1 MEVIITCGIGIIAIG
16 ILVYMLLKK
25 NDIKMTLLLLGV
37 VLMYVALL
45 MGRDLGLTES
55 TGIMWLD
62 PFQAIIEQFS
72 DTLVGPGFVILIL
85 GGYSA
90 YMNHINANQVTVHAL
105 TKPISKIKSVY
116 ILIPIVFLIGNL
128 LSLVIPSA
136 SNLAIILLATLYPV
150 LRTAGVSRFSSAAVI
165 ATSATIVPTPLGSDN
180 VAIAAQLG
188 VSATEY
194 VFTSHAIVSIPTLL
208 AIALIHY
215 FWQKHED
222 KKENENLTYADEL
235 EKNGSDKEQ
244 TEETFMYSGFKGFIY
259 GVLPLL
265 PIILLLLVFVV
276 NIVAGTELNISV
288 QVVSI
293 ISFIVAVL
301 VEFINKKTLKNVLQ
315 ETSAFF
321 NGMGDVMSVVALLVA
336 AQVFV
341 QGLTSIGIIDLVQNA
356 MTSMNSAGI
365 LLPAVM
371 VLFTAII
378 VLLSGSGTAL
388 LFAMIPLMI
397 PLANAAGIDPVSL
410 SVPMQLSGNLLR
422 AVSPV
427 AAVVLIVAGTT
438 KLSPVQI
445 IKRTSVPMV
454 FWGDNVCHFV
464 IIDFPIMIGKM
475 TKRLATIADL
485 PRVLMLVE
493 DGKKQMEAKRVTQ
506 WNKDYPTSD
515 IVKADIQQRT
525 LWLYGQEV
533 EACVT
538 VILEGNTLNICRLVV
553 DSLYK
558 N

>member
-37 VLMYVALL
+37 ILMYVALL
-45 MGRDLGLTES
+45 MRRDLGLTES

-62 PFQAIIEQFS
+62 PFQSIVDQFS

-150 LRTAGVSRFSSAAVI
+150 LRAAGVSRFSSAAVI

-208 AIALIHY
+208 AIALVHY

-341 QGLTSIGIIDLVQNA
+341 QGLTSIGIIDLVQSA
-356 MTSMNSAGI
+356 MTSINSAGI

-445 IKRTSVPMV
+445 IKRTSVPMI
-454 FWGDNVCHFV
+454 FGV
-464 IIDFPIMIGKM
+464 IM
-475 TKRLATIADL
+475 
-485 PRVLMLVE
+485 
-493 DGKKQMEAKRVTQ
+493 
-506 WNKDYPTSD
+506 S
-515 IVKADIQQRT
+515 
-525 LWLYGQEV
+525 
-533 EACVT
+533 
-538 VILEGNTLNICRLVV
+538 VIL
-553 DSLYK
+553 SLLIFQ
-558 N
+558 